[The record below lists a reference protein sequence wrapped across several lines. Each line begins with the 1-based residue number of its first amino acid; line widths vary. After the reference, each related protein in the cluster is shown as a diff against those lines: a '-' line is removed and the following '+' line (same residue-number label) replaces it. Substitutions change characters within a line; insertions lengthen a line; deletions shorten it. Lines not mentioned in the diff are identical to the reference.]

1 MNDSAP
7 ASDESNPVLESESAT
22 VDPEI
27 EAIEAAQER
36 RAEIFYWLGLLL
48 VLVIVFAVSNEYS
61 AAARAAS
68 PAGTDAG
75 FPLDDAWIHQVYAR
89 SLAQHGAF
97 EYNPGQTELGL
108 SSLLFAALTAPL
120 HRDGNAGVAE
130 IVDGVRTL
138 GAAFWFLLALAAAAL
153 ARAIPTPAPRLAG
166 FAAALLVAFDPR
178 LGFAAGSGMEPLLFA
193 SLTLFAVERVLRSSF
208 ALAGLGA
215 ALAILA
221 RPEGVVVAGMLALV
235 VAFFPPRDSAT
246 SRLGAILRFSVPSV
260 IAVAG
265 WSAFCVSVSGDP
277 LPNTFYAKSEFV
289 PFTQALSAFGAIWIE
304 VLAESPYYRVPT
316 TYLLLV
322 MALVGAFA
330 RGKVRVVLAVVA
342 TPLVFALAIA
352 LTRSLPSP
360 GSFYWSRY
368 FLPLHAFSNTLLG
381 IGIAAALT
389 AGFDVVRRRMHSS
402 EQGNQVPAPISALLL
417 LVLAALPF
425 GSVAESLHS
434 SIESFGKQVADV
446 DRTNVAAARWL
457 AADTTL
463 AQDAVIAAQDAGA
476 VRYFGERPVLDL
488 LGLNDHR
495 IHRANRA
502 GGGESVRRYLESRSP
517 QAYFLLDPDPGAADF
532 VLLARVQGMMPMQRF
547 EAPDYSLFGA
557 PQRKGVVLY
566 FATPTR
572 INPR

>member
-1 MNDSAP
+1 MNDSAAVP
-7 ASDESNPVLESESAT
+7 AESNPVLGSDAAA
-22 VDPEI
+22 VDSEI
-27 EAIEAAQER
+27 EAIEASRER
-36 RAEIFYWLGLLL
+36 RTEFFYGLGLLL
-48 VLVIVFAVSNEYS
+48 VLVIVLAVSNEYS

-68 PAGTDAG
+68 PAGADAG

-89 SLAQHGAF
+89 SLALRGAF
-97 EYNPGQTELGL
+97 EYNPGETELGL

-120 HRDGNAGVAE
+120 HREGNVGVAE
-130 IVDGVRTL
+130 IVDGVRTI
-138 GAAFWFLLALAAAAL
+138 GAVFWFLLAVAAATL

-166 FAAALLVAFDPR
+166 FAAALLVAFDPK

-193 SLTLFAVERVLRSSF
+193 ALTLFSVERVLRGSLL
-208 ALAGLGA
+208 LAGIGA

-221 RPEGVVVAGMLALV
+221 RPEGIVVAGMLGFV
-235 VAFFPPRDSAT
+235 VAFLQPQDRTT
-246 SRLGAILRFSVPSV
+246 SRISAILRFVVPPA
-260 IAVAG
+260 IATAG
-265 WSAFCVSVSGDP
+265 WSAFCVAVSGDP
-277 LPNTFYAKSEFV
+277 LPNTFYAKGELV
-289 PFTQALSAFGAIWIE
+289 AFTEALPAFGSIWIE
-304 VLAESPYYRVPT
+304 TVVESPYYRVPT

-322 MALVGAFA
+322 MALVGVFA
-330 RGKVRVVLAVVA
+330 RGKVRVVVAVVA

-352 LTRSLPSP
+352 LTRALPSP

-389 AGFDVVRRRMHSS
+389 AGFDVVRRRIHSA
-402 EQGNQVPAPISALLL
+402 EQGTQVPAPISALLL

-457 AADTTL
+457 AEDTTL
-463 AQDAVIAAQDAGA
+463 ANDAVIAAQDAGA

-495 IHRANRA
+495 IHQANRA

-517 QAYFLLDPDPGAADF
+517 RAYFLLDPDPGAADF
-532 VLLARVQGMMPMQRF
+532 VQLARLQKMAPMQRF

-566 FATPTR
+566 FATR
-572 INPR
+572 